1 MSYQNALVFFFV
13 FVFFFL
19 TAGPLAE
26 TQRLKSKVVSKA
38 GASKRLKERLWQSND
53 LKDASRLP
61 PRETSERVVYYNVR
75 VCMTCF
81 L

>member
-1 MSYQNALVFFFV
+1 MSFFF
-13 FVFFFL
+13 FFFFL
-19 TAGPLAE
+19 TSGPLAE

-61 PRETSERVVYYNVR
+61 PRETSERVVYHNVR
-75 VCMTCF
+75 V
-81 L
+81 